1 MSLDK
6 FRSQIDDLDEK
17 IVKLL
22 NQRIKVVQE
31 IGKTKKN
38 SGDEIYVPA
47 RERAVFEKITKIKR
61 WTASK

>member
-38 SGDEIYVPA
+38 SGDEIYVPQ
-47 RERAVFEKITKIKR
+47 EKELFLKKLQN
-61 WTASK
+61 